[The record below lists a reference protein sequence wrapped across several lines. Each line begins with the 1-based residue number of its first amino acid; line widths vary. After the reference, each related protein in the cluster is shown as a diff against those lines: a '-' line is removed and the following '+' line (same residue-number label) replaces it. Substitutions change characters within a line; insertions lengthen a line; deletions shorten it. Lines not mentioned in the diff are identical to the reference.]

1 MFGLSKAVVTNLT
14 TGREIATID
23 GAELAVGL
31 KVKVS
36 DPNPTTGE
44 NEYSVVCHNTYGAG
58 VLATAK
64 GWVGPDAPGAPT
76 KVQWVQKGSQTIIT
90 WEAPTTGKHG
100 GYVDPTQIYY
110 SVYNAE
116 TQTKIKSDLTTCTH
130 VDAPNLSDLQTS
142 LAYVL
147 YAYNDYG
154 TSAPAYSNT
163 SAFGYGY
170 KCPLKESF
178 ANRRLSTKPWLIS
191 TTSGNNVWQ
200 LTADLAPNVSSQDGD
215 NATPV
220 APVSQR
226 PSST

>member
-1 MFGLSKAVVTNLT
+1 MECPTLSAEHTFQLIECISRIRLIVTITNLT

-90 WEAPTTGKHG
+90 W
-100 GYVDPTQIYY
+100 
-110 SVYNAE
+110 
-116 TQTKIKSDLTTCTH
+116 
-130 VDAPNLSDLQTS
+130 
-142 LAYVL
+142 
-147 YAYNDYG
+147 
-154 TSAPAYSNT
+154 
-163 SAFGYGY
+163 
-170 KCPLKESF
+170 
-178 ANRRLSTKPWLIS
+178 
-191 TTSGNNVWQ
+191 
-200 LTADLAPNVSSQDGD
+200 
-215 NATPV
+215 
-220 APVSQR
+220 
-226 PSST
+226 